1 MYFRVKRT
9 GSYAYL
15 QIVESFRDDGQ
26 VHQRVLS
33 TVGRLDA
40 LQASGQLESLVRSG
54 LRFCQKLAVIDAHAA
69 GQTEPVAVARVG
81 PDLVFGRLWE
91 ELGIRRTIR
100 EALEDRHYGF
110 DVERAIYLTVLHRL
124 FASGSDRAAERWRQG
139 YRLPGT
145 AELELHHLYRAMAFL
160 GGPLQEQLSRP
171 VLGAPRCTKDWIE
184 EALFARR
191 RDLFSGLDLV
201 FFDTTSIYFEGRG
214 GQEIG
219 RRGKSKDHRPDLPQ
233 MVVGLVLDEE
243 GWPLCC
249 EIWPGNTADVN
260 TLLPVAARLQVRFGV
275 RRICLVSDRGMIS
288 APTIAALESGV
299 LDCDYILG
307 ARMRS
312 NKEVRDVVLADRSA
326 YQEIHP
332 ERQRAKDPSP
342 LQVKEVRVQ
351 DRRYVVCL
359 NEEQRRKD
367 AADRGAIVAHLRQQL
382 PQGDKALV
390 GNEGYRKY
398 LQKAKGQRHFTI
410 DEAKVKEEARY
421 DGQWVLRTNR
431 PEPPEVIAGAY
442 KQLWMVEEMFRT
454 MKSILE
460 TRPIYHK
467 LDETIRGHVFCSFL
481 ALLLRRGLERR
492 LEQKG
497 ASWEWAE
504 ILRGL
509 DNLQEVEAVFQGK
522 RFVLRSQVIG
532 EAHKACLAARV
543 ALPPTL
549 REKE

>member
-15 QIVESFRDDGQ
+15 QIVESFRDGGQ

-33 TVGRLDA
+33 TVGRLEA
-40 LQASGQLESLVRSG
+40 LQASGQLEALLRSG
-54 LRFCQKLAVIDAHAA
+54 LRFCQKLTVIDAHAA
-69 GQTEPVAVARVG
+69 GQTEPVAVSRVG

-91 ELGIRRTIR
+91 QLGIGPTIHQ
-100 EALEDRHYGF
+100 ALEGRHYGF
-110 DVERAIYLTVLHRL
+110 EVERAIYLTVLHRL
-124 FASGSDRAAERWRQG
+124 FASGSDRAAERWRQS

-145 AELELHHLYRAMAFL
+145 QGLELHHLYRAMAFL
-160 GGPLQEQLSRP
+160 GGPMGEQLSRP
-171 VLGAPRCTKDWIE
+171 VLGAPRCVKDWIE

-249 EIWPGNTADVN
+249 ELWPGNTADVK
-260 TLLPVAARLQVRFGV
+260 TLLPVAARLQTRFGV

-288 APTIAALESGV
+288 APTIAALEAGV

-326 YQEIHP
+326 YREIHP

-342 LQVKEVRVQ
+342 LQVKEVWVQ
-351 DRRYVVCL
+351 KRRYVVCL

-367 AADRGAIVAHLRQQL
+367 AADRQAIVAHLRQQL

-398 LQKAKGQRHFTI
+398 LQIDAGRHFVI

-431 PEPPEVIAGAY
+431 TEPPEVIAGAY
-442 KQLWMVEEMFRT
+442 KQLWMVEESFRT

-460 TRPIYHK
+460 TRPVYHK

-481 ALLLRRGLERR
+481 ALLLKRGLEQR

-532 EAHKACLAARV
+532 EAHKACLAAGV